1 MLYLYSSTGSKIT
14 YYPKWIKDKVT
25 MHIQADFSKICLII
39 LLEISLS
46 CFVNGA
52 VCFSSGSGWAIAKN
66 NTANQST
73 IKFSHIRCIGWNGLE
88 PVDKTEMKT
97 IRKVLRLAVIENC
110 RNRLKIQVIFLEAS
124 IRFATVAKLSSMM
137 ITSLASLHISVP
149 LIPIDIPIFALLSAG
164 AAFVPSAVIATVLPL
179 FCKASTKFSITSGGA
194 LAITLV
200 LLKIS

>member
-1 MLYLYSSTGSKIT
+1 M
-14 YYPKWIKDKVT
+14 
-25 MHIQADFSKICLII
+25 
-39 LLEISLS
+39 
-46 CFVNGA
+46 
-52 VCFSSGSGWAIAKN
+52 
-66 NTANQST
+66 
-73 IKFSHIRCIGWNGLE
+73 KFSHIRCIGWNGLE

-97 IRKVLRLAVIENC
+97 IRKALRLAVIENC
-110 RNRLKIQVIFLEAS
+110 RNRLKIQVIFLVVS
-124 IRFATVAKLSSMM
+124 IRFATVAKLSSIM

-164 AAFVPSAVIATVLPL
+164 AAFEPSAVIATVLPL